1 MANFKRCQSF
11 FIFCIDEVENIR
23 YITIL
28 TNLKFKEVVFMKSY
42 GINQIRNISL
52 VGHRGSGKTMLSEAL
67 LQTAGVLPKL
77 GSIET
82 GTTIS
87 DFDKEEKKREF
98 SINTSIVPLEYLE
111 HKYNILDT
119 PGYFDFKGE
128 VLSALRVSG
137 GAVLVMD
144 ASSGVEVGAEKAWKM
159 LEDAKLPSIIFI
171 NKMDK
176 GVGNYEKLLHEMR
189 EKFGKKI
196 APFCVPIMEDEEFKG
211 FVNVAE
217 LKGRRHEGDRC
228 IDCEVPE
235 DLDISE
241 IRNFLLEAVAETD
254 EALME
259 KYFEGDEF
267 TQEEIRDGLHRGVIE
282 GNIVPVIIGS
292 ALTGV
297 GVHTL
302 FKFLSD
308 YMPDPQEIQGGTR
321 EGVNPADGEIET
333 RNRDEEAPFSAL
345 VFKTLVD
352 PFIGKI
358 TIFKVESGK
367 LKKDMEVL
375 NSSKDKRERISNIFF
390 LRGNKQIE
398 ADEVRAGDIGATTKL
413 QFTLTGDTLCDKDA
427 PIRYSSIT
435 FPKPTIYFAIEPL
448 EKNDDEKISISLQRL
463 IEEDPTFAIERN
475 FETKELLIGGQ
486 GDKHLQIVTSKL
498 ENKFGVKS
506 KTLNPK
512 ISYRETIKS
521 SVAVQGKHKKQSGGA
536 GQYGDVHIKFEPTH
550 LNFEFV
556 DAIHGGVVPR
566 SYIPAVEK
574 GLMEAKQ
581 KGVLAGYPVIN
592 LKATL
597 FDGSYHPVDS
607 NEISFKQA
615 AILAFRK
622 GIQEAHPIILEPIM
636 KMEVTVPEGD
646 TGDVMGDINKRRGR
660 VLGIDSLRGGEQKI
674 TVEVPQ
680 SEIMKYALDLRAMTQ
695 GRGEFEFNFERYE
708 EVPDH
713 LVNKIIEE
721 SPLR

>member
-1 MANFKRCQSF
+1 MQSYV
-11 FIFCIDEVENIR
+11 ID
-23 YITIL
+23 
-28 TNLKFKEVVFMKSY
+28 
-42 GINQIRNISL
+42 QIRNISL

-67 LQTAGVLPKL
+67 LCTAGVLPKI
-77 GSIET
+77 GSIES
-82 GTTIS
+82 GTTTS

-98 SINTSIVPLEYLE
+98 SINTSIIPLEYLG

-144 ASSGVEVGAEKAWKM
+144 ASSDVEVGAEKAWKM
-159 LEDAKLPSIIFI
+159 IQAAGIPSIIFI

-176 GVGNYEKLLHEMR
+176 GIGNYEKLLNEMK

-196 APFCVPIMEDEEFKG
+196 APFCVPIVENEEFKG
-211 FVNVAE
+211 FINVADMV
-217 LKGRRHEGDRC
+217 GRRLVGDVC
-228 IDCEVPE
+228 VDCEIPE
-235 DLDISE
+235 GIDISE
-241 IRNFLLEAVAETD
+241 VRDHLLEAVAETD
-254 EALME
+254 EELMAR
-259 KYFEGDEF
+259 YFEGDEF
-267 TQEEIRDGLHRGVIE
+267 THDEIVNGLHKGVLNGE
-282 GNIVPVIIGS
+282 IVPVIIGS

-297 GVHTL
+297 GIHTL
-302 FKFLSD
+302 FKFLFD
-308 YMPDPQEIQGGTR
+308 YLPNPMELVDGMR
-321 EGVNPADGEIET
+321 EGINPETGDVEI
-333 RNRDEEAPFSAL
+333 RKRDINEPFSAL

-358 TIFKVESGK
+358 TIFKVESGI
-367 LKKDMEVL
+367 LKRDMEVL
-375 NSSKDKRERISNIFF
+375 NSSRDKKERISNIFL
-390 LRGNKQIE
+390 LRGNKQLE
-398 ADEVRAGDIGATTKL
+398 ADEIRAGDIGAITKL
-413 QFTLTGDTLCDKDA
+413 AYTQTGDTLCDKDA
-427 PIRYSSIT
+427 PIRYETID

-448 EKNDDEKISISLQRL
+448 DKSDDEKISTSLQRL
-463 IEEDPTFAIERN
+463 IEEDPTFKIERN

-506 KTLNPK
+506 KVSNPK
-512 ISYRETIKS
+512 ISYRETIKKPVS
-521 SVAVQGKHKKQSGGA
+521 VQGKHKKQSGGA
-536 GQYGDVHIKFEPTH
+536 GQYGDVFIKFEPTN
-550 LNFEFV
+550 LEFEFI
-556 DAIHGGVVPR
+556 DDIHGGVVPK

-574 GLMEAKQ
+574 GLVEAKQ

-597 FDGSYHPVDS
+597 YDGSYHPVDS

-622 GIQEAHPIILEPIM
+622 GIQDASPIILEPIM
-636 KMEVTVPEGD
+636 RMEITVPETD

-660 VLGIDSLRGGEQKI
+660 VLGIDFLRDGEQKI

-680 SEIMKYALDLRAMTQ
+680 AEILKYSLDLRAMTQ
-695 GRGEFEFNFERYE
+695 GRGEFEFAFARYE
-708 EVPDH
+708 EVPEH
-713 LVNKIIEE
+713 LVNRIIEE